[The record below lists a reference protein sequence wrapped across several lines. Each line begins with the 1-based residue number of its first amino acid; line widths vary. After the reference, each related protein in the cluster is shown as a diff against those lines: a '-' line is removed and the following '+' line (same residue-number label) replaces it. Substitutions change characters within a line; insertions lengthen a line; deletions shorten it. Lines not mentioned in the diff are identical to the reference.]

1 MRCLHRETVIPQST
15 ALTGKALLPR
25 SAALTGNRCSAELYE
40 SGKSVHRS
48 GRRKEKAMQ
57 EIKIIIGASYGDE
70 GKGLAADYFGS
81 RGTNLINVLTNGG
94 PQRGHTVEMPDGLRH
109 VFKHFGA
116 ASFRG
121 AASYFDRQFLVNPME
136 FIREYE
142 ELSSIH
148 RPPMSFM
155 HPDCRFTTPWDM
167 MVNQMLTEKKGVHNS
182 CGFGIWETVLR
193 YQRGWGISFE
203 AFAKMTRD
211 DRLAC
216 LRRIRDLYFY
226 ERIREIEN
234 MKGTPH
240 FFHDSASTAAD
251 LLTAHSAAAGK
262 MHVASTAAAKVPGT
276 APFSTDSG
284 KAFESMAAGL
294 PYFRDMYEFFFSEEL
309 LFHFEE
315 DFECMRRLCPLRP
328 ESFLKY
334 FQTVIFENAQGL
346 LLDGNMNKQRASGR
360 KEGSAR
366 ISGLADICGR
376 PHMSTEQG
384 RAARTGMSER
394 GANGWS
400 DAGARKSGAEHS
412 VFKQVSDHKITGTST
427 NAAGEEFTTPSTTGI
442 GRVLQTVERV
452 FRGADTEVCYITR
465 SYLTRHGD
473 GPMENELTAGQ
484 VRDLLPGVGADATNV
499 ENSFQG
505 RLRYGMMDSDL
516 LIKRIQDDY
525 ARACRPSGNMY
536 RSSLMVTH
544 INEYAEIDTDLM
556 ADSFD
561 TLYLSDG
568 RTGRDVMIFS

>member
-1 MRCLHRETVIPQST
+1 
-15 ALTGKALLPR
+15 
-25 SAALTGNRCSAELYE
+25 
-40 SGKSVHRS
+40 
-48 GRRKEKAMQ
+48 MQ

-81 RGTNLINVLTNGG
+81 RGSDLINVLTNGG
-94 PQRGHTVEMPDGLRH
+94 PQRGHTVEMPDGRRH

-116 ASFRG
+116 ATFRG

-148 RPPMSFM
+148 KAPMAFM
-155 HPDCRFTTPWDM
+155 NPDCRFTTPWDM
-167 MVNQMLTEKKGVHNS
+167 MVNQMLREKKGIHNS

-203 AFAKMTRD
+203 TFSRMTRD
-211 DRLAC
+211 DRLAY

-226 ERIREIEN
+226 ERIREIE
-234 MKGTPH
+234 KIKEPPH
-240 FFHDSASTAAD
+240 FLHDKACTGVHFSPAD
-251 LLTAHSAAAGK
+251 FLTAENAPAASVNAEKTHIVCAAA
-262 MHVASTAAAKVPGT
+262 ANVPGT
-276 APFSTDSG
+276 DGISAGLRD
-284 KAFESMAAGL
+284 AFESMASGL
-294 PYFRDMYEFFFSEEL
+294 PYFRDMADFFFSEEL

-315 DFECMRRLCPLRP
+315 DCECMRRLCPMRP
-328 ESFLKY
+328 ESFLKH

-360 KEGSAR
+360 KDGYAR

-376 PHMSTEQG
+376 PHMSTS
-384 RAARTGMSER
+384 M
-394 GANGWS
+394 
-400 DAGARKSGAEHS
+400 DAK
-412 VFKQVSDHKITGTST
+412 
-427 NAAGEEFTTPSTTGI
+427 EEEYTTPSTTGI
-442 GRVLQTVERV
+442 GRVFQTVERV
-452 FRGADTEVCYITR
+452 FRGADAEVCYITR

-473 GPMENELTAGQ
+473 GPMENEIKDDRM
-484 VRDLLPGVGADATNV
+484 RDLLPGVGADFTNV

-516 LIKRIQDDY
+516 LIKRIQDDFT
-525 ARACRPSGNMY
+525 RACGPTGNHY

-544 INEYAEIDTDLM
+544 MNEYAGVDTDLL
-556 ADSFD
+556 ADCFG

-568 RTGRDVMIFS
+568 RTGRVVRICS